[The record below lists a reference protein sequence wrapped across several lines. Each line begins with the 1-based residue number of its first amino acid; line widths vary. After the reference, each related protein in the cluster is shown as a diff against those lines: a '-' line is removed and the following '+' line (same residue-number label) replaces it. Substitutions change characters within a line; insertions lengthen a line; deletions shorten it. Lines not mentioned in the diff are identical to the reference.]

1 MVLTKAAKKDLTM
14 RRQEKRLI
22 GFGMGAVCRRGAL
35 AILALLALILSSS
48 FAAAL
53 NDKIVARVND
63 QPVYEWEVKLAEDE
77 IGQELAQV
85 EAEQR
90 SAILLRYVI
99 DTRLMALAGEKAG
112 LSNSE
117 IFKRRTLYSKNRSL
131 RDAYFEKNIRDVIT
145 DKELR
150 VIYDREIAKV
160 KPVPEIRARHI
171 LVKKQ
176 EEALDII
183 ERLNRG
189 ADFVELAKEKS
200 KGPSG
205 RNGGDLGYFSRGRMV
220 KSFEEAAFAL
230 AVGEI
235 SPPVQSSYGWHIIKV
250 EEKRMTPVPAFEDLK
265 DRIKAQLVQQKSR
278 EITSS
283 LRKSAKVEV
292 LDKAL
297 AKKMKAAE

>member
-1 MVLTKAAKKDLTM
+1 M
-14 RRQEKRLI
+14 RRQKKGLI
-22 GFGMGAVCRRGAL
+22 GFGMGARAL
-35 AILALLALILSSS
+35 AILALVALVLPPS

-90 SAILLRYVI
+90 SGILLRYVI
-99 DTRLMALAGEKAG
+99 DTRLMAQAGEKAG

-117 IFKRRTLYSKNRSL
+117 AFKRRTLYSKNRSL
-131 RDAYFEKNIRDVIT
+131 RDAYFEKNIRNVIS

-150 VIYDREIAKV
+150 VIYDREIAKA
-160 KPVPEIRARHI
+160 KPVPEIKARHI
-171 LVKKQ
+171 LVKK
-176 EEALDII
+176 EEDALDII

-189 ADFVELAKEKS
+189 AEFIELAKEKS
-200 KGPSG
+200 TGPSG
-205 RNGGDLGYFSRGRMV
+205 RRGGDLGYFSRGRMV

-230 AVGEI
+230 EAGEI
-235 SPPVQSSYGWHIIKV
+235 SAPVKSSFGWHIIKV

-297 AKKMKAAE
+297 AKKMKAVE